1 MLIRHRPRILLVALA
16 LTASAGALLWHSG
29 ALQASDHYEA
39 PLVQADP
46 ALDIT
51 DLYLFPF
58 PDSPGKSG
66 AVTDYAGLGFSLSQP
81 TTTGTYSAD
90 ALYTLH
96 IDNTGDAVEDTAIY
110 VRFGQNSL
118 GAWGVKADG
127 IPGGSSISGA

>member
-46 ALDIT
+46 ALDLT
-51 DLYLFPF
+51 ALYLFPGAA
-58 PDSPGKSG
+58 GKTV
-66 AVTDYAGLGFSLSQP
+66 AVIDYAGLGFSLSQP